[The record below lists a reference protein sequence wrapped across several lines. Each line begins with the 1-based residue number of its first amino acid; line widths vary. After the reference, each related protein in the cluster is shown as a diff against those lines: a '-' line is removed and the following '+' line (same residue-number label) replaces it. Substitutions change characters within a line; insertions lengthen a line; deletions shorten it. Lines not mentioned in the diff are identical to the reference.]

1 MQRELTGVQ
10 HRAFAFDDCEVR
22 SVDGGD
28 GFTFEGVAS
37 IVDKTYT
44 ATDNLGAFPET
55 IQRGAFDKTLSELK
69 ARSKK
74 GGVGSDVGL
83 FINHNYSAAPLATVS
98 AGSLELWTDP
108 NLRVRA
114 RLNPARPSV
123 QEIRHAVNDGEM
135 RQMSIGFKVP
145 KGKSDWSADGEHIVR
160 EALLVETSVVWL
172 GDNHMTTAG
181 MRSLTE
187 LISDLEDADEATL
200 RRAIDALT
208 ARLPGAYPVELD
220 PTLIVAD
227 PTPFLEQRRA
237 DLISMWAKRYA

>member
-1 MQRELTGVQ
+1 MQRDMTGVQ
-10 HRAFAFDDCEVR
+10 HRAFAFDDCEIR
-22 SVDGGD
+22 AADGGD

-37 IVDKTYT
+37 TVDKTYT
-44 ATDNLGAFPET
+44 ATDQFGSFQET
-55 IQRGAFDKTLSELK
+55 IQRGAFDKTLAELK

-83 FINHNYSAAPLATVS
+83 FINHDYKAAPLATVS
-98 AGSLELWTDP
+98 AGSLEVWADP
-108 NLRVRA
+108 HLRVRA

-145 KGKSDWSADGEHIVR
+145 KGRSEWSDSGEHIVR
-160 EALLVETSVVWL
+160 EAMLVETSVVWL

-187 LISDLEDADEATL
+187 LISDLEDADEPTL
-200 RRAIDALT
+200 RRAIEALT
-208 ARLPGAYPVELD
+208 ARLPQPEPEFVPDLS
-220 PTLIVAD
+220 PLW
-227 PTPFLEQRRA
+227 EQRKA
-237 DLISMWAKRYA
+237 DLISMWQKRV